1 MPTLDDLSPGQ
12 VSLVD
17 EITWEADLLPELPET
32 ECYLLQIV
40 LDHGGAGDGTSERV
54 GTANREALFA
64 ATAAALNLPDS
75 SPIRKWAGFQ
85 DRLWG
90 DLAERLAPRGYLVLR
105 RADAM
110 LGGSLAD
117 LLTAASVFDELARAV
132 GGGSDSFPEEMALS
146 VVFTGVGPDFPR

>member
-64 ATAAALNLPDS
+64 ATAGGTEPPRQLAHPEVGRIPGSAVGRSGRATRP
-75 SPIRKWAGFQ
+75 PRIP
-85 DRLWG
+85 RL
-90 DLAERLAPRGYLVLR
+90 V